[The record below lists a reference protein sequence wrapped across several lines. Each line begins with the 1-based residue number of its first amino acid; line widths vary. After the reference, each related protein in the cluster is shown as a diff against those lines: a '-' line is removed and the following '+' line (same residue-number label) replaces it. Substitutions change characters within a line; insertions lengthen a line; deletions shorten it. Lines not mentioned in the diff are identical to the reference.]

1 MSKVALEEV
10 QGVLEDRKV
19 PNATEIIRDLE
30 KIIEELQA
38 AKEAEKENKPKY
50 EYVVVLHEPSGRL
63 KSEKMEEVLT
73 AYVVQQ
79 EEGEDAG
86 TILSKIAS
94 AASIQNEGA
103 KRKKSMLSNIRDIFD
118 GLKPKFLKEKKV
130 KIKTKEA
137 VRVILTDGN
146 LK

>member
-1 MSKVALEEV
+1 MKIAIDEV

-63 KSEKMEEVLT
+63 KSEKMDEVLT

-79 EEGEDAG
+79 EEGEDANA
-86 TILSKIAS
+86 ILSKIAS
-94 AASIQNEGA
+94 AASIQNEQA

-130 KIKTKEA
+130 KIKTKQA
-137 VRVILTDGN
+137 VRVLLTDGN